1 MRTSWL
7 TLALLASGFSQLL
20 VGQPRTS
27 AISGTVRDQTGRLVP
42 GARIL
47 VRHIETGL
55 ARETHTGGEGL
66 FRIVALELGRYEV
79 SAEKPGFR
87 TATARDVLL
96 ALEREALV
104 DLTLEVGPRQE
115 SIEVT
120 GEARTIEAAASALS
134 GHVDRKAIEELPLN
148 GRDWV
153 QLATLE
159 AGAVVAR
166 AQYRNVNTGYGL
178 PLSLSGS
185 RPYQNNFQLDGVS
198 LTSYAGATPG
208 SINGVNLGVDAIR
221 EFSILTSSYSARY
234 GRAAGGVVHAVTR
247 SGTNQLHGSAFY
259 SHRNDNLDARNFFD
273 TGKKPEFRRHQFGGS
288 LGGPLVRNRTF
299 FFSSYEALRE
309 LRGNTTI
316 DTTLSEPARRG
327 ELAAGRVAV
336 DPMAAKFISL
346 YPLPNGP
353 VFGDTGLFF
362 YTDDEVGRQDL
373 AVGRID
379 HNLGDRDR
387 LFLRYTLDD
396 GARSDLT
403 EFALGRRRAATR
415 WQSSALE
422 YTRIFSPA
430 LLNTARFGFMRSLTD
445 GGSTVTL
452 TPATDDAAFGF
463 LPGAQVAGIVVV
475 SGLTEFPGGT
485 GALDRD
491 RHAFNSFQLHDELT
505 WIRGRTT
512 FHIGGRLERI
522 RFNTDSQSAASGEF
536 RFRNVADL
544 LRNLPERFQAQLPG
558 SDTVRGHRQWVPA
571 AYLQASRRLGSRLTL
586 EAGLRHEWATVPVEV
601 NGKIANMDEI
611 SSPSLRIG
619 GPLFANPSYKNF
631 MPRAGLAWDVWG
643 NGRTVIRSG
652 YGVFADLLLSQY
664 LLLAG
669 VRNPPFFLRGA
680 VRPLRQGDF
689 PKGGYAALLA
699 GGTPE
704 YRIERLEPRPRQPYV
719 QHWNFNLEQALAANL
734 SVRLAYVGAHGLNLS
749 SIVEDANLAQPVR
762 LDDGRLFFPAGGRK
776 LNPNFSQI
784 RDRRFEAHSF
794 YHAFQAQLQRR
805 LSRGLY
811 GQLAYTFSKSI
822 DDSSIFF
829 TMTESDNGVAL
840 PLNGHPRFNRGL
852 SGHDVRHQLTLSGTW
867 ALPSPASGLARRAFG
882 GWQAGLITVYSSG
895 VPFSARLGYDAAR
908 TLTTRADFRS
918 GQRPDLAPGASP
930 NPVTGDPNRWI
941 DPSAFRRPQDGF
953 LGNLGRNTIIG
964 PDLASVDF
972 SLVRRF
978 RPAPLGEQ
986 GALELRLEFFNLLN
1000 RTNFNLPS
1008 PERMEIFGATSS
1020 REDVGRITSAGHA
1033 REIQL
1038 GLKLRF

>member
-1 MRTSWL
+1 MRTPWL
-7 TLALLASGFSQLL
+7 TLVLLALGLSQLL
-20 VGQPRTS
+20 LAQSRTS
-27 AISGTVRDQTGRLVP
+27 AISGTVRDPTGRLVP

-47 VRHIETGL
+47 VRHLETGL
-55 ARETHTGGEGL
+55 VRETQPGEEGL
-66 FRIVALELGRYEV
+66 FHIVALELGRYEV

-87 TATARDVLL
+87 TATARDLLL
-96 ALEREALV
+96 AVDREAV
-104 DLTLEVGPRQE
+104 VNFTLEIGTRQE

-134 GHVDRKAIEELPLN
+134 GHVDSKAIEELPLN

-159 AGAVVAR
+159 AGTVVAR
-166 AQYRNVNTGYGL
+166 AQYRDVNTGYGL

-221 EFSILTSSYSARY
+221 EFSVLTSSYSARY
-234 GRAAGGVVHAVTR
+234 GRAAGGVIHAVTR
-247 SGTNQLHGSAFY
+247 SGTNQFHGSAFY
-259 SHRNDNLDARNFFD
+259 FHRNDNLDARNFFD
-273 TGKKPEFRRHQFGGS
+273 GARKPEFRRHQFGGS
-288 LGGPLVRNRTF
+288 LGGPLAQNRTF
-299 FFSSYEALRE
+299 FFTSYEALRE

-316 DTTLSEPARRG
+316 DTTLTEAARRG

-336 DPMAAKFISL
+336 DALMAKFVSL

-353 VFGDTGLFF
+353 VFGDTGLFI
-362 YTDDEVGRQDL
+362 YTDDESARQDF
-373 AVGRID
+373 AAARID
-379 HNLGDRDR
+379 HNLGERDR

-403 EFALGRRRAATR
+403 AFARGRRRAATR

-422 YTRIFSPA
+422 HTRIFSAA
-430 LLNTARFGFMRSLTD
+430 LLNTARFGFLRSLTD
-445 GGSTVTL
+445 GGSTTSL
-452 TPATDDAAFGF
+452 TPATDDPALGF
-463 LPGAQVAGIVVV
+463 LPGAQVAGIVIV

-512 FHIGGRLERI
+512 LHIGGRLERI
-522 RFNTDSQSAASGEF
+522 RFNTDSQSSAAGEF
-536 RFRNVADL
+536 RFRNLADL

-571 AYLQASRRLGSRLTL
+571 AYIQASHRLGARLTL
-586 EAGLRHEWATVPVEV
+586 DVGLRHEWATVPVEV
-601 NGKIANMDEI
+601 NGKIANIDEI
-611 SSPSLRIG
+611 SSPRMRIG
-619 GPLFANPSYKNF
+619 GPLFTNPSYKNF
-631 MPRAGLAWDVWG
+631 MPRAGLAWDVRG
-643 NGRTVIRSG
+643 NGRTVVRTG
-652 YGVFADLLLSQY
+652 YGVFADLLLSQF

-680 VRPLRQGDF
+680 VRSLRQGDF
-689 PKGGYAALLA
+689 PKGGYGALVA

-704 YRIERLEPRPRQPYV
+704 YRIERLEPHPRQPYV
-719 QHWNFNLEQALAANL
+719 QHWNLNIERALAAHL
-734 SVRLAYVGAHGLNLS
+734 SLRLAYVGSHGLNLS
-749 SIVEDANLAQPVR
+749 SIVEDANLAQPVK
-762 LDDGRLFFPAGGRK
+762 LEDGRLFFPAGGRK
-776 LNPNFSQI
+776 MNPNFSQI

-794 YHAFQAQLQRR
+794 YHALQAQLRR
-805 LSRGLY
+805 RFSRGLAA
-811 GQLAYTFSKSI
+811 QLAYTFSKSI

-829 TMTESDNGVAL
+829 TMTESDNGISL

-852 SGHDVRHQLTLSGTW
+852 SGHDVRHQLSASGTW
-867 ALPSPASGLARRAFG
+867 AFPSPGRPRVRLLFG
-882 GWQAGLITVYSSG
+882 GWQAGLIAVYSSG

-918 GQRPDLAPGASP
+918 GQRPDLAPGARP

-964 PDLASVDF
+964 PDLATVDF

-978 RPAPLGEQ
+978 RPAGLGEQ
-986 GALELRLEFFNLLN
+986 GALEFRLEFFNLLN

-1020 REDVGRITSAGHA
+1020 REDLGRITSAGHA
-1033 REIQL
+1033 REIQV